1 MATNS
6 DHQSY
11 GVKCEPDTS
20 MNLQCEYYQPTA
32 NFLSED
38 SQEVTTDMDLT
49 GFLDSMDDRVL
60 SELTNSAEW
69 NSSLF
74 NGQLDDVDA
83 LDPTTGMHGSL
94 RDPSMAASITP
105 MGQVG
110 TTTTGP
116 PSTMDR
122 Y

>member
-60 SELTNSAEW
+60 SGECTNTVMLAYFIVPLILEMGVGCMCDQIQL
-69 NSSLF
+69 SLLF
-74 NGQLDDVDA
+74 ENWIWRRRIYL
-83 LDPTTGMHGSL
+83 
-94 RDPSMAASITP
+94 
-105 MGQVG
+105 
-110 TTTTGP
+110 
-116 PSTMDR
+116 
-122 Y
+122 